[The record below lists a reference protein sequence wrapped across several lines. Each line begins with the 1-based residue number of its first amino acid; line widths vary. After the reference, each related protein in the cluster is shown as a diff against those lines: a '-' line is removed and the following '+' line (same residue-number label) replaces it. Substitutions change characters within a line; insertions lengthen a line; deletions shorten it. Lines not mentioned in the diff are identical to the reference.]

1 MGLGFNMT
9 DHKNIHIALCA
20 AQAGMG
26 KVTKGATN
34 PAFKSKYADLADVVS
49 VAIPALSEQG
59 IAMYH
64 AMMRDEHGPIMRT
77 VLVHGMSD
85 TSIHCDVP
93 LIINKNDMQ
102 GMKSATTYA
111 KRIGLESLTGIA
123 PEDDDGNAAAKA
135 PPKQEQRQQKPQE
148 HDAEAIQKVSAYLA
162 EADSLDDLKE
172 RWGYIPKPVA
182 AIADVIA
189 AKDAAKERLSK
200 PIIDDEIPY

>member
-9 DHKNIHIALCA
+9 DHKNIDIALCA

-64 AMMRDEHGPIMRT
+64 TMMRDEHGPIMRT
-77 VLVHGMSD
+77 VLAHGMSD
-85 TSIHCDVP
+85 TSIYCDVP

-135 PPKQEQRQQKPQE
+135 PPRAEPPKPITADQFKE
-148 HDAEAIQKVSAYLA
+148 MNDLIFDTGADEAKFCAFWKVSSLEEMTSKQAVDAISMLKKKQAKSEASNGTA
-162 EADSLDDLKE
+162 E
-172 RWGYIPKPVA
+172 
-182 AIADVIA
+182 
-189 AKDAAKERLSK
+189 
-200 PIIDDEIPY
+200 